1 MNKKYKHL
9 KDLTNEQLLGEHKFT
24 TGRIDKLKGDF
35 STLFQAGNIAG
46 AACVHRHIAPAH
58 DFLMAVEK
66 ELLRRH
72 AMV

>member
-1 MNKKYKHL
+1 MNKNHDNL
-9 KDLTNEQLLGEHKFT
+9 KNLTNEQLLGEHKFT
-24 TGRIDKLKGDF
+24 TGRIDKLKEDF

-58 DFLMAVEK
+58 DFLMAVEE

>member
-1 MNKKYKHL
+1 MNKNHDNL
-9 KDLTNEQLLGEHKFT
+9 KNFTNEQLLGEHKFI
-24 TGRIDKLKGDF
+24 TGRIDKMKGDF

-58 DFLMAVEK
+58 DFLMAVEE

>member
-1 MNKKYKHL
+1 MNKKFNHL
-9 KDLTNEQLLGEHKFT
+9 KDLTKEQLLGEHKFT
-24 TGRIDKLKGDF
+24 TDRIDKLKGDF

-58 DFLMAVEK
+58 DFLMAVEE